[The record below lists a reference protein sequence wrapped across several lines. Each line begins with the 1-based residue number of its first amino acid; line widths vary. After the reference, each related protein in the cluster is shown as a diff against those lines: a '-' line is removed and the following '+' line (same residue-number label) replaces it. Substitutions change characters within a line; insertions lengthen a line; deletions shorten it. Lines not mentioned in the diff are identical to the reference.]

1 MIRVATPSIIMR
13 ETIDGVEV
21 YFSVIP
27 PIITSSKFIER
38 LKESLDLN
46 YACDNIP
53 KAECFSLIFGG
64 VTLSKKGFIENLP
77 VYGYL
82 TFNKGKKLFNVEEFL
97 NNPYDCFYF
106 KNEDDGV
113 CITKTSVGAN
123 SKFIDNI
130 GVRAIIY

>member
-1 MIRVATPSIIMR
+1 MR
-13 ETIDGVEV
+13 ETTDGVQV

-27 PIITSSKFIER
+27 PIVTSSKFIER

-46 YACDNIP
+46 YACDCIP

-64 VTLSKKGFIENLP
+64 VTLYKKGFIENLP

-82 TFNKGKKLFNVEEFL
+82 THDKGRKLFNVEEFL

-106 KNEDDGV
+106 KREDDGI
-113 CITKTSVGAN
+113 CITKTRVRPN

-130 GVRAIIY
+130 GVRVIIY